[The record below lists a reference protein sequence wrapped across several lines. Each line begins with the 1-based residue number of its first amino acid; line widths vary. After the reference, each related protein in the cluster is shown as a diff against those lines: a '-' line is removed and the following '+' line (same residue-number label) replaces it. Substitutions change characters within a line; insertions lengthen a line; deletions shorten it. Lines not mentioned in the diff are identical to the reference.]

1 MAPRPVIAVEA
12 GLKKGGL
19 ARVTLDQ
26 IIALIVLIAVVGVMI
41 HGRMRS
47 DVVALSG
54 AATLLLFGVVRP
66 VEVQSA
72 FASPAVIALAGLF
85 VIAYAIELSGLL
97 GLIIRKAT
105 SLCQRFGATGI
116 WVVIGLCGSVGGFLN
131 NTPVVVL
138 AAPVVRDMAKSL
150 KLSPKRFLMPLS
162 HVTVLGGLLTLIGT
176 STNLLVNDMARN
188 AGQPVFSLFE
198 ITPVGLIIALVG
210 GLWLYFFGAR
220 QLGRSAT
227 AEEEAE
233 AERERLAAEAQAAK
247 GARRWRLPFSLPS
260 LARLGESRNQRDGT
274 GDAHLGDVDLYSS
287 ADRPLQWKRAL
298 IALAVFVLVV
308 AAAGL
313 GIAPIAAAAFAG
325 AVALIL
331 LGVLTPEEA
340 YSGLKPDI
348 LLLIAGMVV
357 VGTAIEVTGLAAQG
371 AGLLIEVI
379 RPFGPLGALIV
390 LYGVTLF
397 ATELLSNATVAVLV
411 TPIAV
416 ALAESL
422 GVDPRPFL
430 VAVMMA
436 ASAAFA
442 TPFGYQTN
450 VLVYQMGGYS
460 YMDFVRV
467 GTPLN
472 LITWAAAMVAIPI
485 FFPF

>member
-1 MAPRPVIAVEA
+1 M
-12 GLKKGGL
+12 
-19 ARVTLDQ
+19 TLDQ
-26 IIALIVLIAVVGVMI
+26 IIALIVLVAVVGVMI

-97 GLIIRKAT
+97 GLMIRKAT
-105 SLCQRFGATGI
+105 GLCRRFGATGI

-138 AAPVVRDMAKSL
+138 AAPVVRDMARSL

-162 HVTVLGGLLTLIGT
+162 HVTVMGGLLTLIGT

-198 ITPVGLIIALVG
+198 ITPVGLVIALVG
-210 GLWLYFFGAR
+210 GLWLYFVGAR
-220 QLGRSAT
+220 QLGRAAC

-233 AERERLAAEAQAAK
+233 AERERLEAEAQAAK
-247 GARRWRLPFSLPS
+247 TSRRWRLPFSLPS
-260 LARLGESRNQRDGT
+260 LAQLGESRSQRDGT
-274 GDAHLGDVDLYSS
+274 GDAHLGDVDLYAS

-450 VLVYQMGGYS
+450 VLVYQMAGYS

>member
-1 MAPRPVIAVEA
+1 M
-12 GLKKGGL
+12 
-19 ARVTLDQ
+19 TLDQ
-26 IIALIVLIAVVGVMI
+26 IIALVVLVAVVGLMI

-54 AATLLLFGVVRP
+54 AAALLLLGVVRP

-97 GLIIRKAT
+97 GLMIRKAT
-105 SLCQRFGATGI
+105 ALCRRFGAVGI
-116 WVVIGLCGSVGGFLN
+116 WAVIGLCGSVGGFLN

-138 AAPVVRDMAKSL
+138 AAPVVRDMARSL
-150 KLSPKRFLMPLS
+150 SLSPKRFLMPLS
-162 HVTVLGGLLTLIGT
+162 HVTVMGGLLTLIGT

-198 ITPVGLIIALVG
+198 ITPVGLVIALVG
-210 GLWLYFFGAR
+210 GLWLYVFGAR
-220 QLGRSAT
+220 QLGRAASAD
-227 AEEEAE
+227 EEAE
-233 AERERLAAEAQAAK
+233 AERERQAAEALARAA
-247 GARRWRLPFSLPS
+247 ARRPGLGRWRLPFALPS
-260 LARLGESRNQRDGT
+260 LGKFGESRNQRDGT
-274 GDAHLGDVDLYSS
+274 GDAHLGDVEMYAS
-287 ADRPLQWKRAL
+287 ADRPLQWRRAL
-298 IALAVFVLVV
+298 IALTVFVLVV

-331 LGVLTPEEA
+331 LGVLTPDEA

-357 VGTAIEVTGLAAQG
+357 VGTAIEVTGLASQG
-371 AGLLIEVI
+371 AGLLIDVI

-460 YMDFVRV
+460 YLDFVRV
-467 GTPLN
+467 GLPLN

>member
-1 MAPRPVIAVEA
+1 M
-12 GLKKGGL
+12 
-19 ARVTLDQ
+19 TLDQ

-54 AATLLLFGVVRP
+54 AAALLLFGVVRP

-97 GLIIRKAT
+97 GLMIRKAT
-105 SLCQRFGATGI
+105 GLCRRFGATGI

-162 HVTVLGGLLTLIGT
+162 HVTVMGGLLTLIGT

-210 GLWLYFFGAR
+210 GLWLYVFGAR

-247 GARRWRLPFSLPS
+247 TSRRWRLPFSLPS

>member
-1 MAPRPVIAVEA
+1 M
-12 GLKKGGL
+12 
-19 ARVTLDQ
+19 TLDQ
-26 IIALIVLIAVVGVMI
+26 IIALLVLVAVVGVLI
-41 HGRMRS
+41 HGRVRA

-54 AATLLLFGVVRP
+54 AAALLILGVVRP

-97 GLIIRKAT
+97 GLMIRQAT
-105 SLCQRFGATGI
+105 RLAVRFGATGV
-116 WVVIGLCGSVGGFLN
+116 WMVMGLCGLLGGFLN

-138 AAPVVRDMAKSL
+138 AAPVVRDVAKTL

-162 HVTVLGGLLTLIGT
+162 HISVMGGLMTLIGT

-188 AGQPVFSLFE
+188 AGQPVFSIFE
-198 ITPVGLIIALVG
+198 ITPVGVGIALVG
-210 GLWLYFFGAR
+210 TMWLYFVGAR
-220 QLGRSAT
+220 QLGRAVAADEAEQARLAA
-227 AEEEAE
+227 AEEAKREQMRRE
-233 AERERLAAEAQAAK
+233 AERKRL
-247 GARRWRLPFSLPS
+247 RLPFGLP
-260 LARLGESRNQRDGT
+260 RFGESRSSEDGS
-274 GDAHLGDVDLYSS
+274 GDAHLGDVELFSA
-287 ADRPLQWKRAL
+287 ADRPFELKRAL
-298 IALAVFVLVV
+298 ISAGVFVLVV
-308 AAAGL
+308 VCAGL
-313 GIAPIAAAAFAG
+313 GLAPIAAAAFAG
-325 AVALIL
+325 GVALIL
-331 LGVLTPEEA
+331 LKVITPEEA
-340 YSGLKPDI
+340 YAGLRPEI

-357 VGTAIEVTGLAAQG
+357 VGVAIEVTGLADAGAQS
-371 AGLLIEVI
+371 LISVLE
-379 RPFGPLGALIV
+379 PFGPLAALIV

-397 ATELLSNATVAVLV
+397 ATELLSNATVAVLI

-460 YMDFVRV
+460 YMDFVRIGV
-467 GTPLN
+467 PLN
-472 LITWAAAMVAIPI
+472 LITWATAMVVIPI
-485 FFPF
+485 VFPF

>member
-1 MAPRPVIAVEA
+1 M
-12 GLKKGGL
+12 
-19 ARVTLDQ
+19 TFDQ
-26 IIALIVLIAVVGVMI
+26 IAALVVLVAVVGALI
-41 HGRMRS
+41 HGKARA
-47 DVVALSG
+47 DIVALTG
-54 AATLLLFGVVRP
+54 AAVLLLLGVVRP
-66 VEVQSA
+66 VEVQGA
-72 FASPAVIALAGLF
+72 FASPAIIALAGLF

-97 GLIIRKAT
+97 GLLIRQAT
-105 SLCQRFGATGI
+105 HLASRIGARGI
-116 WVVIGLCGSVGGFLN
+116 WIVIGLCGAVGGFLN

-138 AAPVVRDMAKSL
+138 AAPVIRDVAKSL

-198 ITPVGLIIALVG
+198 ITPVGLVIAAVG
-210 GLWLYFFGAR
+210 GLWLYFVGAR
-220 QLGRSAT
+220 QLGRTVARD
-227 AEEEAE
+227 EAE
-233 AERERLAAEAQAAK
+233 AARLEAEALER
-247 GARRWRLPFSLPS
+247 ARAQRRRRLPFNLP
-260 LARLGESRNQRDGT
+260 RLGESRNQSDGS
-274 GDAHLGDVDLYSS
+274 GDAHLGDVELYGA
-287 ADRPLQWKRAL
+287 ADRPFQLRPAL
-298 IALAVFVLVV
+298 TALAVFVVV
-308 AAAGL
+308 IAAAAL
-313 GIAPIAAAAFAG
+313 GWVPLAAAAFAG

-331 LGVLTPEEA
+331 MRTITPEEA
-340 YSGLKPDI
+340 YAGLRPEI

-357 VGTAIEVTGLAAQG
+357 VGTAIEVTGLAAAG
-371 AGLLIEVI
+371 AARLIDVI
-379 RPFGPLGALIV
+379 RPLGPLGALIV

-397 ATELLSNATVAVLV
+397 ATELLSNATVAVLI

-450 VLVYQMGGYS
+450 VLVYNMAGYS
-460 YMDFVRV
+460 YMDFVRIGV
-467 GTPLN
+467 PLN